1 MAIDILNAVE
11 KIIDK
16 FTENNENALEG
27 KDEIVGVLGNA
38 VVILKIDNSDI
49 KIDVLPDF
57 VHVAENLD
65 VYEER

>member
-27 KDEIVGVLGNA
+27 KDEIVGVLENA
-38 VVILKIDNSDI
+38 VVIIKIDNADI
-49 KIDVLPDF
+49 KIDVIPDF

-65 VYEER
+65 VYEEK

>member
-11 KIIDK
+11 KTIGK

-38 VVILKIDNSDI
+38 VVIIKIDNADI
-49 KIDVLPDF
+49 KIDVIPDF

-65 VYEER
+65 IYEEE